1 MNNLL
6 TERLISL
13 QEVALMAFAVFLLAA
28 APASDTKTESAE
40 QPVKVLVP
48 ADENEEVQ
56 LSKA

>member
-1 MNNLL
+1 MNNFL

-28 APASDTKTESAE
+28 APGSDVETEVAQ
-40 QPVKVLVP
+40 QPVNVVIP

-56 LSKA
+56 LNEA